1 MKKADQITGAVVLLF
16 SALVIFESLRIPEQ
30 AVAAGRTNFAP
41 VPGFL
46 PMWAGIILA
55 IFAIMLIVSAERR
68 DADSAEA
75 GVWSAGWACA
85 AVVLLVVSVAAYI
98 FVLEDLGYLL
108 ATFLLNVFL
117 LRVVMRTGWTPSLVV
132 ALLASVSLYAIFQ
145 SALGVGLPKGVFG
158 L

>member
-1 MKKADQITGAVVLLF
+1 MKKADQITGVVVLLF

-55 IFAIMLIVSAERR
+55 IFAIMLIVSAARR
-68 DADSAEA
+68 AADPANA
-75 GVWSAGWACA
+75 GVLSAGWAFA
-85 AVVLLVVSVAAYI
+85 GVALLVASVAAYI
-98 FVLEDLGYLL
+98 LVLEVLGYVL
-108 ATFLLNVFL
+108 ATFLLNAFL
-117 LRVVMRTGWTPSLVV
+117 LRVVMRAGWRPSLVV
-132 ALLASVSLYAIFQ
+132 ALFASVSLYGVFQ
-145 SALGVGLPKGVFG
+145 VMLGVGLPKGVFG